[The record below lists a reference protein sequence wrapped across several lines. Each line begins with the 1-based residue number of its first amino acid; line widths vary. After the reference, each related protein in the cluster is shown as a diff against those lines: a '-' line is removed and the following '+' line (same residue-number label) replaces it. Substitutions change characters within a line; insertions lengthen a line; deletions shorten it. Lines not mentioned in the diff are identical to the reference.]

1 MYNDLIIQKYSPPFI
16 CLFSNLNITKP
27 DIEYCIKILNSE
39 KPNFDNLKN
48 SVCCLALK
56 IDAVKIQ
63 NFSILFNIYCKL
75 YNNTDNVFK
84 FRKTCYIHVKPEILN
99 AETNQDDKNACSFH
113 DYDQKCINILFT
125 DNECRCDIK
134 KPSKIQ
140 FDSKNYRFKLSVFYK
155 ASEKAQKTLKNLY
168 PSAKIEKILV
178 CTLQELFEKFALY
191 FYKISEILEIEIANE
206 KVRTYKIIVLVFF
219 EIGELT
225 KNFNFFYYE
234 NFDNRKI
241 VDYEIKKVQESQII
255 FKNFFKNLVCL
266 LQKDDFGFHEN
277 YNIFYYMF
285 LHSDIKPCNIRCS
298 QMLILKSKTAYPYLN
313 YVKQICVFYINKIG
327 WKFKLYKFKCE
338 NYDLINDNF
347 CSIFE
352 YNDQKIIKDLQIV
365 KKNEIHYEK
374 DYFFMIKNLNCKNL
388 KANLCILPCFE
399 DIRDD
404 SL

>member
-155 ASEKAQKTLKNLY
+155 ASEKAQKTLKKLY
-168 PSAKIEKILV
+168 PLAKIEKILV
-178 CTLQELFEKFALY
+178 CTLQELFEKLVLY
-191 FYKISEILEIEIANE
+191 FYKISDIYEIEIANE
-206 KVRTYKIIVLVFF
+206 KCKILKITVLVVFK
-219 EIGELT
+219 IGELT
-225 KNFNFFYYE
+225 KKFEFFIL
-234 NFDNRKI
+234 KI
-241 VDYEIKKVQESQII
+241 LIIEKLFTIKWKR
-255 FKNFFKNLVCL
+255 FKN
-266 LQKDDFGFHEN
+266 H
-277 YNIFYYMF
+277 
-285 LHSDIKPCNIRCS
+285 
-298 QMLILKSKTAYPYLN
+298 
-313 YVKQICVFYINKIG
+313 
-327 WKFKLYKFKCE
+327 KLYSK
-338 NYDLINDNF
+338 
-347 CSIFE
+347 IFL
-352 YNDQKIIKDLQIV
+352 KI
-365 KKNEIHYEK
+365 
-374 DYFFMIKNLNCKNL
+374 
-388 KANLCILPCFE
+388 
-399 DIRDD
+399 
-404 SL
+404 